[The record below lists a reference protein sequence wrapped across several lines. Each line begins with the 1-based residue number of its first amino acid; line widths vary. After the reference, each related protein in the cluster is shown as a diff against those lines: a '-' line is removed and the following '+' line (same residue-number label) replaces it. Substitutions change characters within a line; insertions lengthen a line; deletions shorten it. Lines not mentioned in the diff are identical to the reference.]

1 MSNRSSL
8 DDYKYD
14 LAGLSN
20 KQDFLFECLKKA
32 EASSTAVY
40 DQVKDFNDEEHKAYV
55 FSIAAIIAVLLYD
68 VETSDELVRV
78 FLSASQWSSGK
89 CTDIQLNDLAMR
101 EYENRPYLESQRLY
115 ASLHWISKS
124 LSDSEFF
131 ENKTVGIGPATLSV
145 RNEGRDDKEIS
156 LSLFSSKRFKQPLV
170 NFMMSDFIA
179 TMRWSNIS
187 KTHDPF
193 RCNVKCH
200 LNEGN
205 RGGSGYNLIGSMHDF
220 RLDDDCHPVLL
231 TAGKKYRLL

>member
-1 MSNRSSL
+1 MSNRPSL

-20 KQDFLFECLKKA
+20 KQDFIFECLKKA
-32 EASSTAVY
+32 EASSNAIY
-40 DQVKDFNDEEHKAYV
+40 DQVKDFSDKEHKAYV
-55 FSIAAIIAVLLYD
+55 FSISAIIAVLLYD

-89 CTDIQLNDLAMR
+89 CLDSQLNDLAIR

-115 ASLHWISKS
+115 ASLRWISKS
-124 LSDSEFF
+124 LSDREFF
-131 ENKTVGIGPATLSV
+131 EHKTVGIGPAILSV
-145 RNEGRDDKEIS
+145 RNATREDKEIS
-156 LSLFSSKRFKQPLV
+156 LSLYSSKRFKQPLV

-187 KTHDPF
+187 KTHDPYK
-193 RCNVKCH
+193 CTVKCH
-200 LNEGN
+200 QNEGN

-220 RLDDDCHPVLL
+220 RLDDDCYPILL
-231 TAGKKYRLL
+231 TAEKKYRLL